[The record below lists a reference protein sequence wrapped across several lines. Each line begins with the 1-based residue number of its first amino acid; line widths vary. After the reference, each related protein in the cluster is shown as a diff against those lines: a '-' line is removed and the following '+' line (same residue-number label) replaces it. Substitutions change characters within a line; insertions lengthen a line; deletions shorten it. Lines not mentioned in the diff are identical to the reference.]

1 MPGAT
6 EVTAGVG
13 TRYGVLIPLDIDG
26 LPSINVT
33 TAVPQQGTLI
43 SGIMTATTNDPT
55 PQRITHYGQDN
66 PYAQDSLPPTE
77 VGTVTVT
84 SGNGNMIVD
93 AMAEGNK
100 VRDIGNS
107 SWRAGNTDK
116 RGNEPLLGSMF
127 YRQALD
133 TEPGSPTFGTLRQWN
148 IRAYPASR
156 WSPATS
162 PYEAGKTAKTLNGTP
177 TPTGRTLWGENYNE
191 SSWGNSRAEY
201 ADGNSNYQP
210 RLNWHLGNGTLTA
223 FQLSHPPVSADE
235 LLVWVDGTL
244 TVPAA
249 VNLSTTNPSFTLTS
263 AAGTNAKKIIEM
275 IFTNVPGIS

>member
-1 MPGAT
+1 MAAS

-13 TRYGVLIPLDIDG
+13 TRYGVLIPLDVDG

-77 VGTVTVT
+77 IGTVTVT

-93 AMAEGNK
+93 SMAEGNK
-100 VRDIGNS
+100 VREIGNTT
-107 SWRAGNTDK
+107 WRGGNTNK
-116 RGNEPLLGSMF
+116 RGNEPILASMF

-148 IRAYPASR
+148 IRIYPAAR
-156 WSPATS
+156 WSPSTS
-162 PYEAGKTAKTLNGTP
+162 AYEAGKTAKTLNGTP
-177 TPTGRTLWGENYNE
+177 TPTGRTVWGEFYDE
-191 SSWGNSRAEY
+191 TSWGNSTAEY
-201 ADGNSNYQP
+201 TEGNANYQP
-210 RLNWHLGNGTLTA
+210 RLNWWLGNGTLTA
-223 FQLSHPPVSADE
+223 FQLSHPPVSAAE

-244 TVPAA
+244 TVPNA
-249 VNLSTTNPSFTLTS
+249 VNTSSTNPAYTLSS
-263 AAGTNAKKIIEM
+263 AAGTGAKKIVALVL
-275 IFTNVPGIS
+275 TNQPGIS